1 MVVTCSGPLPAAPA
15 RREDPRRSAQDVDA
29 QARVVGD
36 RGQARGTGQ
45 GSGLEQGV
53 VSEGQAVLYRFGRL
67 EGGGRNNGAGIQ
79 SRYER
84 CQDLSQLVQLAGV
97 VGGQDEPG
105 ASGHLDPAGERGG
118 AVGV

>member
-1 MVVTCSGPLPAAPA
+1 MRVGDVGQLGQEQLKVRGVVTVPAAPA

-67 EGGGRNNGAGIQ
+67 EGR
-79 SRYER
+79 R
-84 CQDLSQLVQLAGV
+84 
-97 VGGQDEPG
+97 PK
-105 ASGHLDPAGERGG
+105 
-118 AVGV
+118 